1 MLSAA
6 ALPEPGAHINSLI
19 YEWKQTLNGNVMLTT
34 LSVEC
39 LSLSLFHL
47 IVPKMCFKD
56 LGAAAAVTFTDN
68 NKRHLISPINLTQL
82 TAH

>member
-1 MLSAA
+1 MIWVTLSMLSAA

-39 LSLSLFHL
+39 LSLSLSS
-47 IVPKMCFKD
+47 
-56 LGAAAAVTFTDN
+56 T
-68 NKRHLISPINLTQL
+68 
-82 TAH
+82 